1 MIADTMDANHDHRI
15 SRAEYL
21 AYWRPRAG
29 DAAGTSMLSE
39 FDKYDLN
46 HDGFLDLPQE
56 AAPALQD
63 AVFVAGF
70 TCDKNHDE
78 VFSGADELL
87 CFIDFARSV
96 HPESSTA
103 RTTAPSAQAT
113 KPAYL
118 SEMPSVERVMR
129 EVHGKDALD
138 TELRQLGAL
147 HQLSRMIP
155 IMAMGLEHRPASRL
169 TPDELRVKAGYD
181 NAFTPLAAKVTY
193 PVYLNSGYGLSAEL
207 VETLL
212 KQFFSP
218 QVRELYHK
226 FNPSELAELA
236 YERRPPVAE
245 PPRPAPRP
253 QINIYN
259 APGGNS
265 GTAAGSQSAQGDM
278 ASSLRNIVKGLN
290 RMRPGGAP
298 HPGLQMIGTFKGG
311 GITVAFRLRQSVGI
325 ACGELLPL
333 NQPYTVQQNGGRTM
347 IRIENQP
354 EPILLQLHSDGNLS
368 GQGSTIVS
376 GQVEVGTHRVWEQ
389 NPGAP
394 GPSYGY
400 WRTEP
405 TYGPKKAR
413 CVIGQ
418 MAPTGVTSTVGGD
431 VDRAMSQFGL
441 QGNRFKVSPG
451 LRLNGVFVGPSG
463 ASIGFDEDSATVRCG
478 GGGMERA
485 YAIQATDGGVLV
497 NIDGGVVLILG
508 TDGRLT
514 PSGGSTGCNLGI
526 LSPTAG

>member
-1 MIADTMDANHDHRI
+1 MKQVREEEVRVLFNTYIFVLARRTMSAAVLIAATWLATNAVSPDDLFAQTQAAN
-15 SRAEYL
+15 
-21 AYWRPRAG
+21 
-29 DAAGTSMLSE
+29 
-39 FDKYDLN
+39 
-46 HDGFLDLPQE
+46 
-56 AAPALQD
+56 
-63 AVFVAGF
+63 
-70 TCDKNHDE
+70 
-78 VFSGADELL
+78 
-87 CFIDFARSV
+87 
-96 HPESSTA
+96 
-103 RTTAPSAQAT
+103 
-113 KPAYL
+113 PAYL

-169 TPDELRVKAGYD
+169 TPDELRLKVAYD

-193 PVYLNSGYGLSAEL
+193 PVYLNSGYGVSAEL

-218 QVRELYHK
+218 QVRDLYHK

-236 YERRPPVAE
+236 YERQPPVAE
-245 PPRPAPRP
+245 PPRPALQP

-265 GTAAGSQSAQGDM
+265 GTVASSQSAQGDM

-290 RMRPGGAP
+290 NMRPGGTP

-311 GITVAFRLRQSVGI
+311 GITVAFRLSQSVGI
-325 ACGELLPL
+325 ACGGLIPL

-368 GQGSTIVS
+368 GQGTTTVS

-389 NPGAP
+389 NPGSP
-394 GPSYGY
+394 GIPGYGY
-400 WRTEP
+400 WRNEP

-418 MAPTGVTSTVGGD
+418 MAPTGVTSTVGGN

-441 QGNRFKVSPG
+441 QGNQFKVSPG
-451 LRLNGVFVGPSG
+451 LRLNGVYAGPSG
-463 ASIGFDEDSATVRCG
+463 ASIEFDEDSATVRCG
-478 GGGMERA
+478 GGGTERA
-485 YAIQATDGGVLV
+485 YAIQATDSGVLV
-497 NIDGGVVLILG
+497 NIDGGVVLIFG

-514 PSGGSTGCNLGI
+514 PSGGSAGCNLGI
-526 LSPTAG
+526 LSPTGR